1 MQTPESQIIIQ
12 RFFEAIQHLK
22 SDKRIRGKQ
31 TFCNRYGINRRNW
44 YQLEMNLE
52 KDIFQVSW
60 LAYLVNDY
68 DVSALWLLTGSGEF
82 YRRKPE

>member
-1 MQTPESQIIIQ
+1 MQTSDSQIIIQ
-12 RFFEAIQHLK
+12 RFFDAIQRLK
-22 SDKRIRGKQ
+22 NDKKIRGKQ

-68 DVSALWLLTGSGEF
+68 DVSALWLLTGSGKF
-82 YRRKPE
+82 YRRKI